1 MQELAGRDAYVVDGG
16 RGASLPAAVWE
27 ALCRVPLSDWLVILA
42 VELYATLWSLFG

>member
-1 MQELAGRDAYVVDGG
+1 MQELVGRDAYVVDGA
-16 RGASLPAAVWE
+16 RAASLPVSVWE